1 MNYTNKSV
9 TLGKEQGLTME
20 AKTNFAQKQ
29 RRLVTALFKEFLEI
43 LEEVKLTHDEYHGNL
58 LEKLPP
64 EFVNV
69 LVVGNPLSEE
79 KYKRLRKKVL
89 DKGNDVLRDS
99 ESEMGNYSISFAI

>member
-1 MNYTNKSV
+1 
-9 TLGKEQGLTME
+9 ME

-43 LEEVKLTHDEYHGNL
+43 LEEVKLTHDEYFGNL
-58 LEKLPP
+58 LENLPP
-64 EFVNV
+64 EYVTT

-99 ESEMGNYSISFAI
+99 ESEMGHYSISFAI